1 MSSLGL
7 REHMRLLDEL
17 RQIVGA
23 MRNLAYAELQRLDK
37 AMAAQAQAEACVLR
51 ALADVTG
58 PEPPSTPG
66 GGVHLVIGSERGFCG
81 GFDEPLAS
89 VARRIGAGADGTML
103 MVAGS
108 RLAGRLAPD
117 AAHCVP
123 VPGSGS
129 AEECAAT
136 VDGWIEAIQA
146 RIAAQTP
153 LDALALRVTYHDA
166 AQVRER
172 TILPTPALPAR
183 GRGAGPARTLGDGQ
197 LLPALKREALR
208 VLLLGACYASLA
220 QENRWRLLQM
230 QRAQDHLDDA
240 SARLRRKYFLA
251 RQTDITTELETLMS
265 SLVDAGPGRLA

>member
-1 MSSLGL
+1 
-7 REHMRLLDEL
+7 
-17 RQIVGA
+17 V
-23 MRNLAYAELQRLDK
+23 LQ
-37 AMAAQAQAEACVLR
+37 
-51 ALADVTG
+51 ALAEVEAAER
-58 PEPPSTPG
+58 PATPG

-89 VARRIGAGADGTML
+89 VARRIAAAADGTTL
-103 MVAGS
+103 IVAGS

-117 AAHCVP
+117 AARIVP

-129 AEECAAT
+129 SEECAAI

-146 RIAAQTP
+146 QLAARTP
-153 LDALALRVTYHDA
+153 LDAMALRVSFHDA
-166 AQVRER
+166 TRVREM

-183 GRGAGPARTLGDGQ
+183 GRGAGAARTLGDGQ
-197 LLPALKREALR
+197 LLPPLKRECLR

-265 SLVDAGPGRLA
+265 SLLDAGPGRLA